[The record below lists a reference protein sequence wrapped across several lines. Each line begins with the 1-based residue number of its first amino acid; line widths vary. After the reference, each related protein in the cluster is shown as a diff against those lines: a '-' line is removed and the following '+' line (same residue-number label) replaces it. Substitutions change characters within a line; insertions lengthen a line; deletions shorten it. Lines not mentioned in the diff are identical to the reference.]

1 MREPRYRVDIRVD
14 EQTSSMFTAGRVT
27 HISRGGL
34 FMETA
39 APLPIQAKIDLALQL
54 PDIRTVLN
62 VHGRVVWT
70 YDVRRSNSQI
80 MTGTGIK
87 FEDMTPEQHKLLESY
102 LSRLAP
108 REMRA
113 AQFAT
118 AH

>member
-14 EQTSSMFTAGRVT
+14 ELTSSMFTAGRVT
-27 HISRGGL
+27 NISRGGL

-39 APLPIQAKIDLALQL
+39 QPLPLQTKIDLALQL

-62 VHGRVVWT
+62 VQARVVWT

-87 FEDMTPEQHKLLESY
+87 FEDMTPEQHQLLETY

-113 AQFAT
+113 TNFAT

>member
-1 MREPRYRVDIRVD
+1 MREPRYHVDIRVD

-27 HISRGGL
+27 NISRGGL
-34 FMETA
+34 FMETLT
-39 APLPIQAKIDLALQL
+39 PLPIKSKIDLALQL

-62 VHGRVVWT
+62 VQGRVIWT
-70 YDVRRSNSQI
+70 YDIRRSNSQI

-87 FEDMTPEQHKLLESY
+87 FEDMTPEQHRLLESY

-113 AQFAT
+113 ATFAT

>member
-1 MREPRYRVDIRVD
+1 MREPRYHVDIRVD

-27 HISRGGL
+27 NISRGGL
-34 FMETA
+34 FMETPT
-39 APLPIQAKIDLALQL
+39 PLPIKSKIDLALQL
-54 PDIRTVLN
+54 PEIRTVLN
-62 VHGRVVWT
+62 VQGRVIWT
-70 YDVRRSNSQI
+70 YDIRRSNSQI

-87 FEDMTPEQHKLLESY
+87 FEDITSEQRQVLESY